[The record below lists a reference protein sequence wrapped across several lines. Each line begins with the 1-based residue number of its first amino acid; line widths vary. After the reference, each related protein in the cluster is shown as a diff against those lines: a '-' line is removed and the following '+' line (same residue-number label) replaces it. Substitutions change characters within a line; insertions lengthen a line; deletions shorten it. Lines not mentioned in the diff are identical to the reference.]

1 MNSNNQGNNSNNNAA
16 ANGRDE
22 ETFDADD
29 IADCLSSG
37 GSQEEN
43 DNDVGADQ

>member
-1 MNSNNQGNNSNNNAA
+1 MNSNNQGNNNNNNAV

-37 GSQEEN
+37 GSQEGNANE
-43 DNDVGADQ
+43 VGTVQ